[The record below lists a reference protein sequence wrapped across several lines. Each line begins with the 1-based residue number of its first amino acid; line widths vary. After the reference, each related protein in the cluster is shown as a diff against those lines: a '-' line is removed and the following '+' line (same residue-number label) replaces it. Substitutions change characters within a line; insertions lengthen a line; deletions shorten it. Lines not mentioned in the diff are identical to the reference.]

1 VPDPDPFR
9 SMLAALSRFYVGGAS
24 VQETLHK
31 VALLGA
37 DCIPGA
43 DLAGITMLHDG
54 RPVTAV
60 FTDLTSPEVDRAQY
74 ESGEGPCLD
83 AYRFGSVNRV
93 DCMETE
99 TRWPAFAAACREHG
113 LRSTLS
119 LPLGLD
125 AGAPVGALN
134 FYSRRPE
141 AFPPSEDELPLAFA
155 ESASA
160 VLANA
165 QAYWE
170 AYQLSEGLS
179 EAMRSRAVI
188 EQAKGVL
195 MAQSGFDS
203 ERAIEVL
210 KRASQRENRKLR
222 DIAADIVAGV
232 GRPRHDE

>member
-1 VPDPDPFR
+1 
-9 SMLAALSRFYVGGAS
+9 MLAALSRFYVGGAS
-24 VQETLHK
+24 VQDTLHK

-60 FTDLTSPEVDRAQY
+60 FTDPTSPEVDRAQY
-74 ESGEGPCLD
+74 ESG
-83 AYRFGSVNRV
+83 R
-93 DCMETE
+93 
-99 TRWPAFAAACREHG
+99 
-113 LRSTLS
+113 
-119 LPLGLD
+119 
-125 AGAPVGALN
+125 GALPRRLSIRVRQPRRLHGDRN
-134 FYSRRPE
+134 PLAGVRRRMPGTRAPEHVVVAARSRRRRTGRSAQLLLP
-141 AFPPSEDELPLAFA
+141 ATGGVPPSEDELPLAFA

-232 GRPRHDE
+232 GRSRHDE